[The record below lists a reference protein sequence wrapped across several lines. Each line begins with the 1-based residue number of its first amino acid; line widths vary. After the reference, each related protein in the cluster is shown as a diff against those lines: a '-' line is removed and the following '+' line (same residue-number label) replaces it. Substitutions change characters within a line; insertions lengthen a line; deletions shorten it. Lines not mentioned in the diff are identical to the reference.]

1 MDGDTRG
8 LGSRVGGGFGRPTRR
23 LVVLGGTAAALALLV
38 DHGLRVDVPPPPPPV
53 PTRRRAPD
61 ELVLLAAVAGLDQ
74 VVQAEGEVLSEH
86 ENALVRRLRTLGQ
99 EQLRALRGRL
109 TNAGVPTAVIDAAV
123 TRARTTQST
132 PALPGT
138 SAPDSSPSSTG
149 TPSAAASAGTQDRTP
164 QALGR
169 LLRYSVGPYAWAPLT
184 TATAGTRQLLTA
196 AYGQR
201 LAGALLLGR
210 EVPAPRASPLRADLV
225 ARTAALVYAFQ
236 VVSAQSTGTQRRA
249 AETTLS
255 QLSSLESSLSGSTSV
270 PSPAGWA
277 LPYPVTTPRAAR
289 RLATDTLSAAV
300 DAAAALTR
308 SDATAASLE
317 DVVGWSAHLQALAV
331 GWDLPLTAFPGASS

>member
-8 LGSRVGGGFGRPTRR
+8 LGSRVGMGLGRPTRR
-23 LVVLGGTAAALALLV
+23 LVVLGGAAAALAVLV
-38 DHGLRVDVPPPPPPV
+38 DHGLRVDVPTPPPPV

-86 ENALVRRLRTLGQ
+86 QDALVRQLRTLGQ

-123 TRARTTQST
+123 RRARTTPTT
-132 PALPGT
+132 PAAPAG
-138 SAPDSSPSSTG
+138 SASG
-149 TPSAAASAGTQDRTP
+149 QVHTP
-164 QALGR
+164 QALAR
-169 LLRYSVGPYAWAPLT
+169 LLRDSVGPNAWAPLT
-184 TATAGTRQLLTA
+184 TATAGTRQLLAA

-201 LAGALLLGR
+201 LAGALLLGC

-236 VVSAQSTGTQRRA
+236 VVSAQSTGAQRRA
-249 AETTLS
+249 AESSLS
-255 QLSSLESSLSGSTSV
+255 ALSDLESSLSGSTSV
-270 PSPAGWA
+270 SPAGWA

-308 SDATAASLE
+308 SDATATSLE

>member
-8 LGSRVGGGFGRPTRR
+8 IGSRVGGGLGRPTRR
-23 LVVLGGTAAALALLV
+23 LVVLGGAAAALALLV

-86 ENALVRRLRTLGQ
+86 QNALVRRLRTLGQ

-109 TNAGVPTAVIDAAV
+109 TNAGVPTSVIDAAV
-123 TRARTTQST
+123 TRAGTRPTT

-138 SAPDSSPSSTG
+138 SAPGSSPSSTG
-149 TPSAAASAGTQDRTP
+149 MPSAAASAGTQDRTP
-164 QALGR
+164 QELGQ
-169 LLRYSVGPYAWAPLT
+169 LLRDSVGPGAWAPLT
-184 TATAGTRQLLTA
+184 AATAGTRQLLTA

-201 LAGALLLGR
+201 LAGALLLGC

-236 VVSAQSTGTQRRA
+236 VVGAQSTGAQRRA

-255 QLSSLESSLSGSTSV
+255 GLSSLESSLSGSTSV
-270 PSPAGWA
+270 SPAGWA

-289 RLATDTLSAAV
+289 RLATDTLWAAV

-308 SDATAASLE
+308 SDTTATSLE